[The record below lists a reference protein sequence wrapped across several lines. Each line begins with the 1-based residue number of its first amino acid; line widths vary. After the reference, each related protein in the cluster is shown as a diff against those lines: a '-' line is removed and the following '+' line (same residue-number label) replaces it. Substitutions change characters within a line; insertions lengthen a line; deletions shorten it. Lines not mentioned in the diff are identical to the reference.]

1 MSGITI
7 GRDLVAEASPIRHL
21 LSKEHVD
28 EIGAIFRLDGYRDAL
43 VITNDRY
50 VAEAVG
56 VPQNAF
62 LLGAM
67 REVFEPD
74 GERAL
79 PDADQEIVL
88 LRVTDTTALPDEGEA
103 QRLRAQIGRDL
114 VTDNR
119 REASRRRGPGQIAD
133 PLTLNEVQTFGLQC
147 AVLGTF
153 YDDEHGDLAF
163 GSDID
168 TIYAARRML
177 VYKPYGKSLEMIAS
191 FLAGESG
198 DPDRPSMRMR
208 IGTLRYASTRRRE
221 KLADD
226 AGKPIAVPV
235 EVDIADFVAHKTA
248 VFGMTRL
255 GKSNTMKVI
264 ATSVFQYAK
273 ERHIKIGQLIFDPA
287 AEYAEVNQQDDN
299 TALSRVGGA
308 EDVRRYKFAARKD
321 ELDADPSLRALALN
335 LFDERQIEPAWSLI
349 TQFVLGKRTA
359 DYISAFAA
367 ADIIG
372 PEEGD
377 PDYMSLLTRARRG
390 RGLLYA
396 TLVKA
401 GLQPPPSWTYHLPMS
416 KDFKTVLG
424 TLAHPQARSLDF
436 LKGRQTNKGPG
447 GVWGLTLDARELLTV
462 AETICHQAV
471 QDPREQEVADW
482 YDGPDNRNANLAKV
496 LMASGVSG
504 FKLLYGLDEG
514 YHSPDARDDYGPA
527 IYEDLV
533 AGRLVIV
540 DLSRGSQSVVQF
552 ASERVIGHLL
562 MRAAEKFR
570 QGDPMD
576 IIQVF
581 LEEAHKLF
589 DREKLQQ
596 AGNPDPY
603 VRLAREAGKYK
614 IGMIYSTQQVSSV
627 HPDVL
632 DNTANWAVAH
642 LNSESEVRLL
652 RDRYE
657 FSRFAEQI
665 KTAEDRGFI
674 RLKTLSS
681 RYIVPVQVR
690 KFDREM
696 VKRAQRAARE
706 SAGRSV
712 ALAASAPGDGG
723 EHGGDIGG
731 EHGGKHNT

>member
-7 GRDLVAEASPIRHL
+7 GQDLVEETSPIRLL
-21 LSKEHVD
+21 LSTEHVD

-67 REVFEPD
+67 REVLD
-74 GERAL
+74 RGSDSAL

-119 REASRRRGPGQIAD
+119 RDPSRRRGPGQIVD

-153 YDDEHGDLAF
+153 YDDENGDLAF

-177 VYKPYGKSLEMIAS
+177 VYKPYGKSLETIAS
-191 FLAGESG
+191 FLAGENS

-208 IGTLRYASTRRRE
+208 IGTLRYASTQRRE
-221 KLADD
+221 RLADHT
-226 AGKPIAVPV
+226 GKPVAVPV

-273 ERHIKIGQLIFDPA
+273 ERDVKIGQLIFDPA

-299 TALSRVGGA
+299 TALSQVGTSN
-308 EDVRRYKFAARKD
+308 DVRRYKFAARKD
-321 ELDADPSLRALALN
+321 ELEADPSLRALALN
-335 LFDERQIEPAWSLI
+335 LFNERQIEPAWSLI
-349 TQFVLGKRTA
+349 TQFVLSKRIA
-359 DYISAFAA
+359 DYTTAFAA
-367 ADIIG
+367 ADITG
-372 PEEGD
+372 PEQGD
-377 PDYMSLLTRARRG
+377 PDYMSLLTRARRA
-390 RGLLYA
+390 RGLVYA
-396 TLVKA
+396 TMIKA
-401 GLQPPPSWTYHLPMS
+401 GLQQPQKWTYHLPMS
-416 KDFKTVLG
+416 KALKTVLE
-424 TLAHPQARSLDF
+424 TLGHPQARSLDF
-436 LKGRQTNKGPG
+436 LEGQQTSKGPG
-447 GVWGLTLDARELLTV
+447 GVWGVTLDARELLTV
-462 AETICHQAV
+462 TETICHNAV
-471 QDPREQEVADW
+471 QDPRDQEIADW
-482 YDGPDNRNANLAKV
+482 YDGPDNRNANLAKM
-496 LMASGVSG
+496 LMAWGVSG

-514 YHSPDARDDYGPA
+514 YHSPLARDDYGPA
-527 IYEDLV
+527 IYQDLV

-540 DLSRGSQSVVQF
+540 DLSRGSQGVVQF

-562 MRAAEKFR
+562 ERAAEKFR

-589 DREKLQQ
+589 DREKFRK
-596 AGNPDPY
+596 ADSPDPY

-627 HPDVL
+627 DPDVL

-696 VKRAQRAARE
+696 VECARRAAGE
-706 SAGRSV
+706 SAGRPV
-712 ALAASAPGDGG
+712 EAAAHVGTDG
-723 EHGGDIGG
+723 IGG
-731 EHGGKHNT
+731 NS